1 LKKDI
6 EDAKRRQ
13 NESEE
18 REREER
24 AGREEKRASSE
35 TDYGVEDSPPKSNA
49 SNKARSVKGGSA
61 KGSRS
66 IPSSSPTARSA
77 VPKSPP
83 GLITRAGNIIGNM
96 RKLLETMA
104 GNFKTRPLFLLQ
116 ILAFIVGLLVV
127 LSRKDVKERIK
138 RIVGQGWT
146 KVRQT
151 AGMGVKVSYI

>member
-6 EDAKRRQ
+6 EDARRRR
-13 NESEE
+13 NEDEE

-24 AGREEKRASSE
+24 ARREKGASSE

-66 IPSSSPTARSA
+66 IPSPSSTARSA

-116 ILAFIVGLLVV
+116 TLAFIVGLLVV
-127 LSRKDVKERIK
+127 LSRRNVKERIK